1 MGLIRRTFKNLTPE
15 IFRPLY
21 LSLVRSRLE
30 YGQSVWSPHY
40 HGDINRIEQVQRR
53 ATKRVNGLGSLSY
66 PARLKLLNLPT
77 LIYRRRRGDMIETFK
92 ILNGHLDKEAS
103 IKLERATDSRRGN
116 DFKLIKKRFN
126 RDNRKYM
133 FTNRIVNMWNSLPN
147 VVVTANSVNSFK
159 NALDRHWKDDP
170 IKYDPNGEY

>member
-1 MGLIRRTFKNLTPE
+1 
-15 IFRPLY
+15 
-21 LSLVRSRLE
+21 
-30 YGQSVWSPHY
+30 
-40 HGDINRIEQVQRR
+40 
-53 ATKRVNGLGSLSY
+53 
-66 PARLKLLNLPT
+66 
-77 LIYRRRRGDMIETFK
+77 MIETFK

-126 RDNRKYM
+126 KDNRKYM
-133 FTNRIVNMWNSLPN
+133 FTNRIVNTWNSLPN

-159 NALDRHWKDDP
+159 KALDRHWKDDP